1 MPDITHAIS
10 GAAVPELAGLDAVM
24 LRCLAEHGVP
34 GATLAVARHGR
45 QVYAR
50 GFGWADLQAM
60 TPVTPDARF
69 RLASVS
75 KPITAVAVLRL
86 AQDGKLAL
94 DERAFERLPVEPHLA
109 PGARP
114 DPRWQQ
120 ITIRQLLNHTA
131 GWDRDRSG
139 DPMFMSVA
147 IARALGVPAPAEPE
161 HIIRW
166 MAGRPLDFGPG
177 QGYTYSNFGYCVL
190 GRLIE
195 RVTGQTYSEYVQK
208 TLLGGLGLS
217 SLALG
222 QTQFAGRLPG
232 EVAYY
237 PSTDFAPSVLAAN
250 LGQRVPESYG
260 GWYVEAMDAHGGW
273 VGAAPDLLKF
283 AGALDQDGPDALLS
297 PASVRALFAPPP
309 SPAYEAV
316 HAIYKNGHY
325 ACGWAVDVPAGGRL
339 GQQHHNGML
348 PGTAAVLR
356 RRDDGVIWAALFNRA
371 EGRKK
376 QYLGAFAVELMGQAL
391 EQVKEWPAA

>member
-1 MPDITHAIS
+1 MPEITHALS
-10 GAAVPELAGLDAVM
+10 GEAVPELAALDAVM

-34 GATLAVARHGR
+34 GAALAVAKDGR

-50 GFGWADLQAM
+50 GFGWADLQAL
-60 TPVTPDARF
+60 TPVTPEARF

-86 AQDGKLAL
+86 AQEGGLSL
-94 DERAFERLPVEPHLA
+94 DERAFERLPLEPHLA

-120 ITIRQLLNHTA
+120 ITIRQLLTHTA
-131 GWDRDRSG
+131 GWDRDCSG

-166 MAGRPLDFGPG
+166 MAAQPLDFDPG
-177 QGYTYSNFGYCVL
+177 QGYAYSNFGYCVL
-190 GRLIE
+190 GRIIE
-195 RVTGQTYSEYVQK
+195 RVTGQPYGEYVQQ

-222 QTQFAGRLPG
+222 GTHFVGRLPG

-237 PSTDFAPSVLAAN
+237 PSTDFAPSVFAAN

-260 GWYVEAMDAHGGW
+260 GWYLEAMDAHGGW

-283 AGALDQDGPDALLS
+283 AAALDQDGPGALLS
-297 PASVRALFAPPP
+297 RASVRELFAPPP
-309 SPAYEAV
+309 SLAYAAT
-316 HAIYKNGHY
+316 HARYPNGHY
-325 ACGWAVDVPAGGRL
+325 ACGWAVDVPADGRL
-339 GQQHHNGML
+339 GQQHHNGLL
-348 PGTAAVLR
+348 PGSASVLR
-356 RRDDGVIWAALFNRA
+356 RRDDGIIWAALFNRA

-376 QYLGAFAVELMGQAL
+376 QYLGAFVVELMGRAL
-391 EQVKEWPAA
+391 EQIKEWPAS